1 MTLQPANSK
10 SQHSNAARGGLVPS
24 RRDAERAHRALPSPS
39 PDGAGGG
46 RLADK
51 TRAEDR
57 GGLMTFAGLNYLA
70 IVIAAAVSWLAGA
83 GWYMALSKTWMAALG
98 VSAEQMEAAR
108 REPGAW
114 LPFVYAF
121 VAEVV
126 MAWVMAGLLGH
137 IGALTLRGGV
147 ISAAFCWVGFVLT
160 TMLVNNSFARRD
172 WRLLLI
178 DGGHWLL
185 VLLLIGGIVGA
196 MGA

>member
-1 MTLQPANSK
+1 
-10 SQHSNAARGGLVPS
+10 
-24 RRDAERAHRALPSPS
+24 
-39 PDGAGGG
+39 
-46 RLADK
+46 
-51 TRAEDR
+51 
-57 GGLMTFAGLNYLA
+57 MTFAGLNYLA
-70 IVIAAAVSWLAGA
+70 IVIAAVVAWLAGA
-83 GWYMALSKTWMAALG
+83 AWYMALGKTWMAALG
-98 VSAEQMEAAR
+98 VTREQMEVAK

-121 VAEVV
+121 VAELV

-147 ISAAFCWVGFVLT
+147 ISGAFCWLGFVLT
-160 TMLVNNSFARRD
+160 TMLVNNSFGRRD